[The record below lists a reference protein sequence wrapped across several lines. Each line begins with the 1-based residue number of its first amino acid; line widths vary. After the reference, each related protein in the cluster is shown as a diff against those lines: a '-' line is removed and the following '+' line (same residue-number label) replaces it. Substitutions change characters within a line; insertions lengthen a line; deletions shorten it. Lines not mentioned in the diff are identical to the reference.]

1 VVTSSGSE
9 KEEGTLIRSL
19 AFVTLVALVD
29 VLESRKVN
37 LLVEFKRPPYLDD
50 KPKMPAT
57 P

>member
-1 VVTSSGSE
+1 MVTSSGSE